1 MVAASEIGWG
11 KYRNFEGPYFKGKFG
26 FTLPSSPTTAD
37 MQLAVITA
45 TEGGHYDA
53 WNGYDVCGWT
63 SGLIQW
69 CEGRGQYS
77 VSDMLGEVVK
87 FDRELLFSL
96 NQEMG
101 HERLEFKPNAKGRYR
116 FFFSDGRGEV
126 DSLLEQQQLFYAGGD
141 GTQGSWTAAT
151 SVRAKAWAAAIST
164 VWEHREAQR
173 IQVDYTTKRL
183 SGFLLPFAKSVF
195 SSMPSTDTARGIYA
209 AYLSFAAN
217 NPTWANK
224 SLQTAVTQ
232 NPHLAAWSM
241 DWAIAILRE
250 MTFGPGVAIYPH
262 RYDAIRPVLE
272 RFYSMN
278 LPDFASELKQW
289 EERTGIP
296 AGISTARLQRAL
308 LAIGHDLGPAR
319 DDGKYGKKTIEAM
332 LTLEQLSGIVPVEHQ
347 NGQVDQYTWPA
358 LQKALADKGLSMPA

>member
-1 MVAASEIGWG
+1 MVAANEIGWG
-11 KYRNFEGPYFKGKFG
+11 SYRQYSGPFYRGKFG
-26 FTLPSSPTTAD
+26 YVLPDNPRPED
-37 MQLAVITA
+37 MQMAVITA
-45 TEGGHYDA
+45 TEGGHFDA

-69 CEGRGQYS
+69 CERNQYS
-77 VSDMLGEVVK
+77 VSDMLGEVAK
-87 FDRELLFSL
+87 FDRGLLFSM

-126 DSLLEQQQLFYAGGD
+126 DSQAEQQALFYAGGD
-141 GTQGSWTAAT
+141 GTQGSWNSVT
-151 SVRAKAWAAAIST
+151 SMRAKAWAAAIST
-164 VWEHREAQR
+164 VWETKEAQL
-173 IQVDYTTKRL
+173 IQVEYTTKRL

-195 SSMPSTDTARGIYA
+195 SSMPSTDVARGLYA

-232 NPHLAAWSM
+232 NPHIPAWSM
-241 DWAIAILRE
+241 DWALLILRE

-262 RYDAIRPVLE
+262 RYDSIRPVLE
-272 RFYSMN
+272 QLYGMS
-278 LPDFASELKQW
+278 LPDFASDLKAW

-296 AGISTARLQRAL
+296 AGITTARLQRAL
-308 LAIGHDLGPAR
+308 LLLGFDLGPAR
-319 DDGKYGKKTIEAM
+319 DDGKYGKKTTEAV
-332 LTLEQLSGIVPVEHQ
+332 LTLEQLSGIVPVQ
-347 NGQVDQYTWPA
+347 RQDGQVDQFTWPA